1 MSVPALKMDQQVD
14 DDTVLFPTAVSE
26 EVLVEARRKH
36 AICRLFGSS
45 SIFLSSESRRGD
57 RPDLV
62 YILTNKAIEHYEN
75 GEEAMAESQF
85 SKAVTFFTKA
95 IHLQPKQTQLYV
107 SQAEAYL
114 QLCDFQSAVVSYRHA
129 CLLEPH
135 TKTLHTRLAFI
146 YYLQGQCLYDKG
158 MFLDALESF
167 AKAAE
172 LKPSCRSYHMRSL
185 ACLTALGRYTD
196 CLRLVSNWLEA
207 DSQTADLFTLRARLH
222 KQLNQVKMC
231 YHDLRSALILSPSCP
246 EAGALLGQLEE
257 ASERARQQAVSR
269 ALAGELT
276 EALSKINTALEHCPE
291 TGRHYL
297 FRGILYRRLKE
308 FTAAIEDLVLAVE
321 LSEAGDAGDQGSEL
335 SGHTQEDWRAV
346 QGEAQ
351 VQLVLTYNDFAVQCF
366 SRSFYTEAVLLLN
379 KAIQEQKEESGLYIN
394 RGDCFFKQ
402 DEWEFAL
409 ADYQQAKEISPDDQ
423 VIRIRLAVIHNT
435 LGTHCYQDRKYQEAA
450 DKFSE
455 AINYNPGVSR
465 YYENR
470 AKAHSKLPNVE
481 GAKQDAISTLILDP
495 TNDQVVPLLL
505 SLFPG
510 CSVSDIL
517 SSETART
524 VKAQLMDSIQ
534 ACKQSTSSVLRAVA
548 QVQMK
553 PYPGLQISFFNRESQ
568 LMCSELDKITLSHDA
583 DSQSDSQSSE
593 DQFDQGA
600 EPLKA
605 RVAPQEVYQQIVR
618 INQQV
623 KRAVRLALEWR
634 QPLHYDG
641 PHLSPGCTVEQ
652 EQSAL
657 GSKDRPY
664 HWRKFGGFGVNS
676 K

>member
-1 MSVPALKMDQQVD
+1 MAVPALKMDQQVD
-14 DDTVLFPTAVSE
+14 DDRDFFPTAVSDK
-26 EVLVEARRKH
+26 VLVEARRKQ

-45 SIFLSSESRRGD
+45 SIFLSSECRRGD
-57 RPDLV
+57 RSDLINV
-62 YILTNKAIEHYEN
+62 ITNKAIEHYEN

-85 SKAVTFFTKA
+85 SKAVTCFAKA
-95 IHLQPKQTQLYV
+95 INLQPKQ
-107 SQAEAYL
+107 
-114 QLCDFQSAVVSYRHA
+114 SAAVSYRHA
-129 CLLEPH
+129 CLLEPQA
-135 TKTLHTRLAFI
+135 KTLHTRLAFI

-222 KQLNQVKMC
+222 KQLSQVKMC
-231 YHDLRSALILSPSCP
+231 YHDLRSALALSPSCP
-246 EAGALLGQLEE
+246 EAGALLDQLEE

-276 EALSKINTALEHCPE
+276 EALTKINMALEHCPE
-291 TGRHYL
+291 TGQHYL
-297 FRGILYRRLKE
+297 FRGILYRRLKD

-321 LSEAGDAGDQGSEL
+321 LSEAGDEGDQGSEL

-346 QGEAQ
+346 QEEAQ

-366 SRSFYTEAVLLLN
+366 SRSFYKEAVMLLN
-379 KAIQEQKEESGLYIN
+379 KAIEEQKEESGLYIN

-409 ADYQQAKEISPDDQ
+409 ADYQQAEEITPDDQ
-423 VIRIRLAVIHNT
+423 FIWIRLAVIHNT
-435 LGTHCYQDRKYQEAA
+435 LGTNCYQDRKYQEAA

-481 GAKQDAISTLILDP
+481 GAKQDAISTLVLDP

-510 CSVSDIL
+510 CSVSEVL

-534 ACKQSTSSVLRAVA
+534 ACKQSASSVLR
-548 QVQMK
+548 
-553 PYPGLQISFFNRESQ
+553 
-568 LMCSELDKITLSHDA
+568 MCSGLDKITLSHDA
-583 DSQSDSQSSE
+583 DSQSDCQSSE

-600 EPLKA
+600 EPPKA
-605 RVAPQEVYQQIVR
+605 CVAPQDVYQQIVS
-618 INQQV
+618 ISQQV

-634 QPLHYDG
+634 QPLQYDG
-641 PHLSPGCTVEQ
+641 PHLAPARTVEQ

-657 GSKDRPY
+657 GSKNRPY

>member
-14 DDTVLFPTAVSE
+14 DDRVLFPTAVSE
-26 EVLVEARRKH
+26 EVLVEGRRKH

-57 RPDLV
+57 RPDLIN
-62 YILTNKAIEHYEN
+62 ILTKKAIEHYEN

-95 IHLQPKQTQLYV
+95 INLQPKQTQLYV

-129 CLLEPH
+129 CLLEPQA
-135 TKTLHTRLAFI
+135 KTLHTRLAFI

-231 YHDLRSALILSPSCP
+231 YHDLRSALTLSPSCP

-321 LSEAGDAGDQGSEL
+321 LSEAGDEGDQGSEL

-409 ADYQQAKEISPDDQ
+409 ADYQQAKEMSPDDQ
-423 VIRIRLAVIHNT
+423 VIWIRLAVIHNT

-510 CSVSDIL
+510 CSVSDVL
-517 SSETART
+517 SSETARM

-534 ACKQSTSSVLRAVA
+534 ACKQSASSVLR
-548 QVQMK
+548 
-553 PYPGLQISFFNRESQ
+553 
-568 LMCSELDKITLSHDA
+568 MCSGLDKITLSHDA

-600 EPLKA
+600 EPLKVC
-605 RVAPQEVYQQIVR
+605 VAPQEVYQQIVR

-634 QPLHYDG
+634 QPLQYDG
-641 PHLSPGCTVEQ
+641 PRMAPACTVER